1 MKKRVW
7 KALLCCV
14 LAMAMLPAAA
24 FAAPEADIAITDCG
38 AWGEAHPGWFNVGWK
53 YSDGFETDDITA
65 IRVGM
70 KDKWGRSIVEYTADA
85 EQVAWQKANGYLTAG
100 NLSSAPFFKE
110 NGGTPLPE
118 GRDLDWTVKKG
129 EAFDKW

>member
-70 KDKWGRSIVEYTADA
+70 KGQMGPQHCGVHCRCRAGRLA
-85 EQVAWQKANGYLTAG
+85 EGQRLFNRWK
-100 NLSSAPFFKE
+100 
-110 NGGTPLPE
+110 PE
-118 GRDLDWTVKKG
+118 QRAVL
-129 EAFDKW
+129 

>member
-14 LAMAMLPAAA
+14 LAMAMLPAAV

-38 AWGEAHPGWFNVGWK
+38 AWGEAHPGWFSVGWK

-70 KDKWGRSIVEYTADA
+70 KDKWGRSIVEYTASGEEIA
-85 EQVAWQKANGYLTAG
+85 YQKANGYISPEKM
-100 NLSSAPFFKE
+100 SSAPFFQEVNFLYK
-110 NGGTPLPE
+110 
-118 GRDLDWTVKKG
+118 
-129 EAFDKW
+129 FI